1 MEDKSFEKRVVR
13 MAQVYAVGGTFEDP
27 SAFTRAINKNL
38 VILQDSDKYCKIKD
52 IDYTIFTD
60 PRYANA
66 PPMYLAFITAEVD
79 VDVTPEP
86 EITSKKKR
94 KQKKKKK
101 SKR

>member
-1 MEDKSFEKRVVR
+1 MMMEESSHEKKIVR

-86 EITSKKKR
+86 EIKSKKKR

-101 SKR
+101 R

>member
-1 MEDKSFEKRVVR
+1 MEDSTFGKRVVR

-38 VILQDSDKYCKIKD
+38 VILQDTDKYCKIKD

-86 EITSKKKR
+86 EIKSKKKR
-94 KQKKKKK
+94 KQKKQKKK
-101 SKR
+101 KR